1 MHRKEQVM
9 NRKKALCYLT
19 DIMLGQTGEVISKDY
34 QKARILEYAQSNG
47 IEIIGYYEDDMY
59 NEDVLSRPGVEAML
73 LDKRDYDLILVER
86 IWAFSR
92 SWSVL
97 KGLLTVL
104 KIKSVTLESAT
115 TMWDCTS
122 QRARDHFRGRAL
134 KSRRRTETCM
144 NEWKPV
150 PMKAPAKLNFVM
162 LKKA

>member
-1 MHRKEQVM
+1 MK
-9 NRKKALCYLT
+9 NKKALCYLS

-34 QKARILEYAQSNG
+34 QKARILEYAERGG

-73 LDKRDYDLILVER
+73 LDDRDYDLILVER
-86 IWAFSR
+86 VWAFSR
-92 SWSVL
+92 SWSIL

-104 KIKSVTLESAT
+104 KLKSVTLESAT

-122 QRARDHFRGRAL
+122 QKTRDHYRGRTL
-134 KSRRRTETCM
+134 KNRPRTETCVK
-144 NEWKPV
+144 EWKPV
-150 PMKAPAKLNFVM
+150 PLKAPAKLNFVM